1 LEARAPKEGARI
13 DVGGQPPSV
22 PQSESEPEQ
31 FFDLSLDLLCVVGF
45 DGYFKRVNP
54 SLERTFG
61 YSSRELL
68 SRPFLEFTH
77 PDDVQPSRDVLAEL
91 LRGNDVIGFE
101 SRIVCP
107 DGSVRWLQWN
117 TRTMPERGVVYGVAR
132 DVTDRRQA
140 DDELREAQRTAEAS
154 VDELRVLA
162 EEQAALRR
170 VAELV
175 ARDAAPEEVFEAVA
189 IEASGLLD
197 KDSTALL
204 RYDRDGGTTIVA
216 VRGGPIQVGM
226 RVPTEG
232 DGIAASVLR
241 TGRASRIDSY
251 RGLHGP
257 AVDLA
262 REIGMLAAVGAPI
275 VAAGRLWGAIVVL
288 TPGRPL
294 PGGTEDRLAQ
304 FAKLVAAAIGNAESR
319 TELTASRARIVA
331 AADDERRRVVR
342 DLHDGAQHRLVNTV
356 ITLKL
361 ARQAL
366 EDQADGAPALVS
378 EALDHAQQATDE
390 LRELAHGILPGVL
403 THGGLRAG
411 AAALASR
418 TPVPVA
424 IDVTVGRLPAAVE
437 ATAYFVVAEALTN
450 VAKHARAGHAE
461 VTARIEH
468 DTLEVQVRDD
478 GVGGAQHAGTG
489 LVGLAD
495 RLAVLDGRLRV
506 ESPADGGTVVEAA
519 IPLAG
524 SGRP

>member
-1 LEARAPKEGARI
+1 
-13 DVGGQPPSV
+13 V
-22 PQSESEPEQ
+22 PQSESELEQ
-31 FFDLSLDLLCVVGF
+31 FFDLSLDLLCIAGF

-77 PDDVQPSRDVLAEL
+77 PDDVQSSRDVRAEL

-101 SRIVCP
+101 NRVVRA
-107 DGSVRWLQWN
+107 DGAVRWLQWN
-117 TRTMPERGVVYGVAR
+117 TRTMPERGIVYGVAR
-132 DVTDRRQA
+132 DVTDRRRA
-140 DDELREAQRTAEAS
+140 EDELRI
-154 VDELRVLA
+154 LA

-189 IEASGLLD
+189 VEASGLLD
-197 KDSTALL
+197 RDSTALA
-204 RYDRDGGTTIVA
+204 RYDHDRFATIVA
-216 VRGGPIQVGM
+216 ARGGPTQVGM

-232 DGIAASVLR
+232 DGVAASVRR
-241 TGRASRIDSY
+241 TGRATRIDSY

-262 REIGMLAAVGAPI
+262 HEIGMRAGVGAPI
-275 VAAGRLWGAIVVL
+275 VAAGRLWGLIVVL
-288 TPGRPL
+288 TSARPL

-304 FAKLVAAAIGNAESR
+304 FAELVAAAIGNAESR

-331 AADDERRRVVR
+331 AADEERRRVVR
-342 DLHDGAQHRLVNTV
+342 DLHDGAQHRLVQTV
-356 ITLKL
+356 LTLNM
-361 ARQAL
+361 ARRAL
-366 EDQADGAPALVS
+366 QEHEDAAPALVGQ
-378 EALDHAQQATDE
+378 ALHHAEQATVE

-411 AAALASR
+411 AAALAER

-424 IDVTVGRLPAAVE
+424 LDVSVGRLPAVVE

-468 DTLEVQVRDD
+468 GTLEVEVRDD
-478 GVGGAQHAGTG
+478 GVGGAQREGSG

-495 RLAVLDGRLRV
+495 RLAALEGRLRV
-506 ESPADGGTVVEAA
+506 ESRADGGTVVAAA

-524 SGRP
+524 SAHHDVGE